1 MPLKECSQES
11 DAMKASQ
18 RRELERTALEVR
30 KDIVRMTGVSRA
42 CHLDSSLSV
51 VDILVYLYWKVLKI
65 RPDEP
70 LWPERDRLVFSKD
83 HGSPALYAVLARRG
97 FFERKELWNY
107 RRLGAMLQGRPEH
120 ARTPGVDAPGGSRGM
135 AIGIANGLLLSSRM
149 DGNDRRVF
157 CVIGSEEL
165 REGSLW
171 ESALRAGDLGFEG
184 LTVVVDSSAPP
195 SAAQTLA
202 PGKEASERKRFE
214 AFGWRVMEADGH
226 NFDHLERA
234 VLRAHPGP
242 EGLPSVI
249 MARTI
254 IGKGVSSAE
263 KGPLEKPGR
272 PLDRNG
278 MEQALRELELASD
291 EIEGG
296 VKP

>member
-1 MPLKECSQES
+1 
-11 DAMKASQ
+11 MKASQ

-42 CHLDSSLSV
+42 GHLDSSLSV

-83 HGSPALYAVLARRG
+83 NASPALYAVLARRG
-97 FFERKELWNY
+97 FFEREELWNY

-135 AIGIANGLLLSSRM
+135 AIGIAKGLLLSSRM

-165 REGSLW
+165 QEGSLW
-171 ESALRAGDLGFEG
+171 ESVLRASILGFEG

-195 SAAQTLA
+195 SAPALT
-202 PGKEASERKRFE
+202 PGKGASERKRFE
-214 AFGWRVMEADGH
+214 TLGWRVMEADGH

-234 VLRAHPGP
+234 LSRAHSDPGGIP
-242 EGLPSVI
+242 RVI
-249 MARTI
+249 LARTI
-254 IGKGVSSAE
+254 PGKGVSSAE
-263 KGPLEKPGR
+263 KGSLEKPGR
-272 PLDRNG
+272 LLDRNG
-278 MEQALRELELASD
+278 MEQALRELELASG
-291 EIEGG
+291 EMEEG